1 MKLLKSKERCGFAVL
16 RGISLLILAIT
27 LAGSEINMDSL
38 LLSGKQQT
46 TQVVNEEMDK
56 LNRALLKA
64 ANQGDKEAISKLLTD
79 GADIDAT
86 DERGRTSVMIAV
98 HTNQLELFTFLVEQG
113 ANINI
118 WDNQLDNPLLYAGA
132 EGKLDFLK
140 AAIAA
145 GADTTITNRYGG
157 TALIPAADRGHVE
170 IVRELLMNSD
180 VDVNHVNNLG
190 WTALLEAIILGDGG
204 KNHQEIVNLLIEHG
218 VDVNLADRSGVTPLQ
233 HAKKQGYQE
242 MVDVLTSAG
251 GK

>member
-1 MKLLKSKERCGFAVL
+1 
-16 RGISLLILAIT
+16 
-27 LAGSEINMDSL
+27 MDSL
-38 LLSGKQQT
+38 LSSGDQQT

-64 ANQGDKEAISKLLTD
+64 ANQGDKEAISKLLAD
-79 GADIDAT
+79 GANIDAT

-118 WDNQLDNPLLYAGA
+118 RDNQLDNPLLYAGA

-190 WTALLEAIILGDGG
+190 WTALLEAIILGNGG
-204 KNHQEIVNLLIEHG
+204 KNHQEIVNLLVEHG
-218 VDVNLADRSGVTPLQ
+218 ADVNLADRSGVTPLQ
-233 HAKKQGYQE
+233 HAKNTAIRKW
-242 MVDVLTSAG
+242 LTF
-251 GK
+251 

>member
-1 MKLLKSKERCGFAVL
+1 MERCGFAVL
-16 RGISLLILAIT
+16 RGISLLILVIA
-27 LAGSEINMDSL
+27 LAGGKIHMDSL
-38 LLSGKQQT
+38 LSSGDQQT
-46 TQVVNEEMDK
+46 TQVVNEEIMDK

-64 ANQGDKEAISKLLTD
+64 ANQGDKEAISKLLAD

-118 WDNQLDNPLLYAGA
+118 RDNQLDNPLLYAGA

-190 WTALLEAIILGDGG
+190 WTALLEAIILGNGG
-204 KNHQEIVNLLIEHG
+204 NNHQEIVNLLVEHG
-218 VDVNLADRSGVTPLQ
+218 ADVNLADRSGVTPLQ
-233 HAKKQGYQE
+233 HAKKHGYQE
-242 MVDVLTSAG
+242 MVDVLTSAD

>member
-27 LAGSEINMDSL
+27 LGGSEINMDSL

>member
-1 MKLLKSKERCGFAVL
+1 
-16 RGISLLILAIT
+16 
-27 LAGSEINMDSL
+27 MDSL
-38 LLSGKQQT
+38 LSSGDQQT
-46 TQVVNEEMDK
+46 TQVVNEEIMDK

-64 ANQGDKEAISKLLTD
+64 ANQGDKEAISKLLAD

-118 WDNQLDNPLLYAGA
+118 RDNQLDNPLLYAGA

-190 WTALLEAIILGDGG
+190 WTALLEAIILGNGG
-204 KNHQEIVNLLIEHG
+204 KNHQEIVNLLVEHG
-218 VDVNLADRSGVTPLQ
+218 ADVNLADRSGVTPLQ
-233 HAKKQGYQE
+233 HAKKHGYQE
-242 MVDVLTSAG
+242 MVDVLTSAD

>member
-1 MKLLKSKERCGFAVL
+1 
-16 RGISLLILAIT
+16 
-27 LAGSEINMDSL
+27 MDSL

>member
-1 MKLLKSKERCGFAVL
+1 
-16 RGISLLILAIT
+16 
-27 LAGSEINMDSL
+27 MDSL
-38 LLSGKQQT
+38 LSSGDQQT
-46 TQVVNEEMDK
+46 TQVVNEEIMDK

-64 ANQGDKEAISKLLTD
+64 ANQGDKEAISKLLAD

-118 WDNQLDNPLLYAGA
+118 RDNQLDNPLLYAGA

-190 WTALLEAIILGDGG
+190 WTALLEAIILGNGG
-204 KNHQEIVNLLIEHG
+204 NNHQEIVNLLVEHG
-218 VDVNLADRSGVTPLQ
+218 ADVNLADRSGVTPLQ
-233 HAKKQGYQE
+233 HAKKHGYQE
-242 MVDVLTSAG
+242 MVDVLTSAD

>member
-1 MKLLKSKERCGFAVL
+1 MFAVL
-16 RGISLLILAIT
+16 RGMSLLTLAIA
-27 LAGSEINMDSL
+27 LAGCEITMDSL
-38 LLSGKQQT
+38 LSSGEQQT
-46 TQVVNEEMDK
+46 TQEVNEEMNK
-56 LNRALLKA
+56 LNHALLKA
-64 ANQGDKEAISKLLTD
+64 ADEGDKEAISKLLVD

-86 DERGRTSVMIAV
+86 DDRGRTSVMIAI
-98 HTNQLELFTFLVEQG
+98 HTNQFELFTFLVEQG

-118 WDNQLDNPLLYAGA
+118 RDNQLDNPLLYAGA

-170 IVRELLMNSD
+170 IVRELLLNSD
-180 VDVNHVNNLG
+180 VDVNHINNLG

-204 KNHQEIVNLLIEHG
+204 KNHQEIVKLLIEHG
-218 VDVNLADRSGVTPLQ
+218 ADVNLADSSGVTPLQ
-233 HAKKQGYQE
+233 HAKKHGYQG
-242 MVDVLTSAG
+242 MVDVLTTAG

>member
-1 MKLLKSKERCGFAVL
+1 MH
-16 RGISLLILAIT
+16 
-27 LAGSEINMDSL
+27 MDSL
-38 LLSGKQQT
+38 LSSGDQQT

-64 ANQGDKEAISKLLTD
+64 ANQGDKEAISKLLAD

-118 WDNQLDNPLLYAGA
+118 RDNQLDNPLLYAGA

-190 WTALLEAIILGDGG
+190 WTALLEAIILGNGG
-204 KNHQEIVNLLIEHG
+204 KNHQEIVNLLVEHG
-218 VDVNLADRSGVTPLQ
+218 ADVNLADRSGVTPLQ
-233 HAKKQGYQE
+233 HAKKHGYQE

>member
-1 MKLLKSKERCGFAVL
+1 
-16 RGISLLILAIT
+16 
-27 LAGSEINMDSL
+27 MDSL
-38 LLSGKQQT
+38 LSSGEQQT
-46 TQVVNEEMDK
+46 TQEVNEEMNK
-56 LNRALLKA
+56 LNHALLKA
-64 ANQGDKEAISKLLTD
+64 ADEGDKEAISKLLVD

-86 DERGRTSVMIAV
+86 DVRGRTSVIIAI
-98 HTNQLELFTFLVEQG
+98 HTNQFELFTFLVEQG

-118 WDNQLDNPLLYAGA
+118 RDNQLDNPLLYAGA

-170 IVRELLMNSD
+170 IVRELLLNSD
-180 VDVNHVNNLG
+180 VDVNHINNLG

-218 VDVNLADRSGVTPLQ
+218 ADVNLADSSGVTPLQ
-233 HAKKQGYQE
+233 HAKKHGYQE
-242 MVDVLTSAG
+242 MVDVLTNAG
-251 GK
+251 VK

>member
-1 MKLLKSKERCGFAVL
+1 MFAVL
-16 RGISLLILAIT
+16 RGMSLLTLAIA
-27 LAGSEINMDSL
+27 LAGCEITMDSL
-38 LLSGKQQT
+38 LSSGEQQT
-46 TQVVNEEMDK
+46 NQEVNEEMNK
-56 LNRALLKA
+56 LNHALLKA
-64 ANQGDKEAISKLLTD
+64 ADERDKETISKLLVD

-86 DERGRTSVMIAV
+86 DDRGRTSVMIAI
-98 HTNQLELFTFLVEQG
+98 HTNQFELFTFLVEQG

-118 WDNQLDNPLLYAGA
+118 RDNQLDNPLLYAGA

-170 IVRELLMNSD
+170 IVRELLLNSD
-180 VDVNHVNNLG
+180 VDVNHINNLG

-218 VDVNLADRSGVTPLQ
+218 ADVNLADSSGVTPLQ
-233 HAKKQGYQE
+233 HAKKHGYQE
-242 MVDVLTSAG
+242 MVDVLTNADV
-251 GK
+251 K